1 MLGLASYETNK
12 RIWYLKRKSLFPL
25 IPLKN
30 KGNIGKKWF
39 KS

>member
-30 KGNIGKKWF
+30 KEYKREHW
-39 KS
+39 